1 MDIFSYLFNNGTQIW
16 FLLIEHVRLTA
27 IAVGM
32 AILVGV
38 PLGILVSYVRP
49 LNKPILG
56 LTNLIQAIP
65 SMALLGFAIP
75 LLGIGALPAV
85 VVVFLYSLLPI
96 VKNTC
101 TGIGQIS
108 PQILE
113 AAVGIGMTKFQILY
127 KIQLP
132 LTLPFLMAGVRIASV
147 TAVGLMTMAAFIGA
161 GGLGFLVFSGIAS
174 LNNGMILA
182 GAIPACLLA
191 LAVDG
196 GLSLVETLVTP
207 LSLQPNALR
216 DPAGQRRR
224 NRIKKGIVC
233 VLSAVLLFSMGTSA
247 YHSWSRSANVIR
259 IGSKQFSEQHIL
271 GNILKELIED
281 NTNLTVESHFGAGG
295 TQVLF
300 EAMQKQ
306 DLDLYIDY
314 TGTVFVDILKQPPSS
329 DEKTVYEISKKEMAD
344 RYNIQLLQP
353 LRFHNDYALAVSPE
367 VSEKY
372 QLKTLSDLAR
382 VGSQLTAGFTLEF
395 LNREDGLKGLEKAY
409 DFSFA
414 HVSGID
420 GANRY
425 IALQSGNTQIMDA
438 FTTDGLL
445 KKFHLQ
451 LLQDDKKFFP
461 PYYGV
466 PLIRA
471 DVLKRHPELAALIN
485 QLDEKLDTTTM
496 QELNYQVDEEHRPPS
511 VVAHEFLVQQGLI
524 HK

>member
-1 MDIFSYLFNNGTQIW
+1 MGMFSYLFNNGTQIW
-16 FLLIEHVRLTA
+16 LLLLEHVRLTM
-27 IAVGM
+27 ISVGL
-32 AILVGV
+32 AILIGV

-75 LLGIGALPAV
+75 LLGIGTLPAV

-101 TGIGQIS
+101 TGIGQIN
-108 PQILE
+108 PQIIE
-113 AAVGIGMTKFQILY
+113 AAMGIGMTRFQILY

-147 TAVGLMTMAAFIGA
+147 TAVGLMTIAAFIGA

-191 LAVDG
+191 LAVDWL
-196 GLSLVETLVTP
+196 LSLVETLVTP
-207 LSLQPNALR
+207 LSLQPDAFHDR
-216 DPAGQRRR
+216 AGQQRKRR
-224 NRIKKGIVC
+224 ITKGIVC
-233 VLSAVLLFSMGTSA
+233 IISLILLISLGTTAYQSMMRPG
-247 YHSWSRSANVIR
+247 NIIR
-259 IGSKQFSEQHIL
+259 VGSKQFSEQHVL
-271 GNILKELIED
+271 GNILKELIE
-281 NTNLTVESHFGAGG
+281 NKTHLKVESHFGAGG

-300 EAMQKQ
+300 EAMQKKE
-306 DLDLYIDY
+306 LDLYIDY
-314 TGTVFVDILKQPPSS
+314 TGTVFVDILKHHPSS
-329 DEKTVYEISKKEMAD
+329 DEKAVYEISKKEMAD
-344 RYNIQLLQP
+344 KYKIQLLQAM
-353 LRFHNDYALAVSPE
+353 RFHNDYALAVAPE
-367 VSEKY
+367 ISEKY
-372 QLKTLSDLAR
+372 HLQTLSDLMR
-382 VGSQLTAGFTLEF
+382 VGSQLNAGFTLEF

-425 IALQSGNTQIMDA
+425 IALHEGETQIMDA

-445 KKFHLQ
+445 KKFHLR
-451 LLQDDKKFFP
+451 LLQDDKHFFP

-471 DVLKRHPELAALIN
+471 EVLKKHPELGPLIN
-485 QLDEKLDTTTM
+485 QLAEKLDTETM
-496 QELNYQVDEEHRPPS
+496 QELNYQVDEEHQPAAA
-511 VVAHEFLVQQGLI
+511 VAHEFLVQNGLI
-524 HK
+524 DK